1 MDKICMILLSDFTD
15 WTSIGVDLFTG
26 AAIAFILA
34 TYVPKKLNEDRSLK
48 SFFIDELNF
57 LNKGFN
63 EFIQKVCLDDANSKY
78 IIEELKSYST
88 RLQDIESAINAYY
101 KLDISLVRYITK
113 VQLFITGTNE
123 MNEQFNS
130 AKIEFTSNSK
140 REIRNRHAIFN
151 RNLISDIAAINAATK
166 KKK

>member
-1 MDKICMILLSDFTD
+1 MILLSDFTD

-63 EFIQKVCLDDANSKY
+63 DSFSCKALMIFAMFS
-78 IIEELKSYST
+78 
-88 RLQDIESAINAYY
+88 
-101 KLDISLVRYITK
+101 
-113 VQLFITGTNE
+113 
-123 MNEQFNS
+123 EQFTVCS
-130 AKIEFTSNSK
+130 QSFSLYSSGI
-140 REIRNRHAIFN
+140 
-151 RNLISDIAAINAATK
+151 
-166 KKK
+166 